1 MTTAAAGQ
9 DAGGRDGEH
18 DFVCASATKLT
29 RLHGTAHAQQ

>member
-18 DFVCASATKLT
+18 DFVCATKLT